1 MKYFGLNMKGYAA
14 SALLATSF
22 LFLFAGDVFAGGSI
36 SVMPDKSLL
45 VQIVNFLF
53 RIWALNLILYRPI
66 RNILIQRK
74 EKVTGLEEG
83 IEVLNQSVKEKDE
96 AYHEGLKEARASGLE
111 KKGALLQEAS
121 EEEGK
126 IIEEINKKAQADLA
140 KVREKIAVDV
150 EDIRSSLQQELDAFA
165 KAIGEKIL
173 GRAV

>member
-1 MKYFGLNMKGYAA
+1 MKYFGLRMKGNAA

-36 SVMPDKSLL
+36 TVMPDKSLL

-53 RIWALNLILYRPI
+53 LIWALNLILYRPI

-74 EKVTGLEEG
+74 EKVTGLEQG
-83 IEVLNQSVKEKDE
+83 IEVLSQDAKEKDE
-96 AYHEGLKEARASGLE
+96 AYSDGLKEARARGLE
-111 KKGALLQEAS
+111 KKGVLLQEAS
-121 EEEGK
+121 VEEGK
-126 IIEEINKKAQADLA
+126 IIEKINQKAQADLA
-140 KVREKIAVDV
+140 KVKEKIAIDV
-150 EDIRSSLQQELDAFA
+150 ENVRSSLQQELDVFA